1 MTWSAFVMLLVP
13 DFFGHGSG
21 ADYWGDWLHWEL
33 TPFVGV
39 VGLGAAAYGVLHGD
53 RSRRRFAGVLAL
65 GFLVL
70 ALGDATPVF
79 RLLYE
84 YVPPFDRLRASARAL
99 FYFGLFTAM
108 LAAVGVDG
116 LLHAPRRSRALA
128 ALLLSVALSLA
139 AAAAWIRS
147 AVPDGPATTA
157 RADIEEVLR
166 MQPEERERRI
176 VVLAAGSAERAEA
189 LRAAAT
195 ARDLAVTPEAP
206 EPAPESYGR
215 AYVDAMTIDPW
226 LRLRA
231 RLVQVRGYGYH
242 HPLREWADPAVGWKQ
257 AHAAVGGLLIAAAL
271 SGAVAAVLL
280 FAPRTRSL
288 ALALAILGVLEMGVH
303 AWSIRQT
310 FDLRSLCPS
319 SVAAFYRAAFY
330 RAAPDDHRVHDAT
343 NPNCAMAL
351 NVSDIWGYDPFVSAR
366 YANYV
371 HFLRERLDPRGD
383 EDSEIPLEV
392 MHRSYGMLRLQYV
405 VAHERGELRVVKGP
419 DGLPPS
425 LPRLALRRRY
435 AVHASGREVLEALDS
450 PEWDPGK
457 TVILESE
464 PRPAPLPGPEGGT
477 VTLGEYRP
485 DRLTIEADVPS
496 PALLLVTDA
505 YSRGWRARP
514 LPGSEQRSYDVLP
527 ANGVLR
533 AIPLAAGRH
542 RLRLEFVPAHFRL
555 GVALSLASLGLLGFA
570 VTRGLR
576 RR

>member
-1 MTWSAFVMLLVP
+1 V
-13 DFFGHGSG
+13 
-21 ADYWGDWLHWEL
+21 
-33 TPFVGV
+33 VGV
-39 VGLGAAAYGVLHGD
+39 AVAAYGVLLGD
-53 RSRRRFAGVLAL
+53 RRKRAFAGVLAG
-65 GFLVL
+65 GFLIL
-70 ALGDATPVF
+70 ALGDVTPAF

-84 YVPPFDRLRASARAL
+84 HVPPFDRLRASARAL
-99 FYFGLFTAM
+99 FYFALYVAM

-116 LLHAPRRSRALA
+116 LLRAPRRSRALA
-128 ALLLSVALSLA
+128 ALLLCVALSLA

-147 AVPDGPATTA
+147 AVPGAPATTA
-157 RADIEEVLR
+157 RADVEEMLR

-176 VVLAAGSAERAEA
+176 VELAAGSAERAEA

-195 ARDLAVTPEAP
+195 ARDLAVTAEAP

-215 AYVDAMTIDPW
+215 AYLEAMSIDPW

-257 AHAAVGGLLIAAAL
+257 AHAAVVGLLVAAAL
-271 SGAVAAVLL
+271 SAAVAAVLL
-280 FAPRTRSL
+280 LAPRTRSM
-288 ALALAILGVLEMGVH
+288 ALALAVLGVLEMGVH
-303 AWSIRQT
+303 AWSIRRT
-310 FDLRSLCPS
+310 FDLRALCPP

-366 YANYV
+366 YADYV
-371 HFLRERLDPRGD
+371 HFLRERLDPRGK
-383 EDSEIPLEV
+383 EDSIPLEV

-405 VAHERGELRVVKGP
+405 VAHERGALRVVTGP
-419 DGLPPS
+419 DALPPS
-425 LPRLALRRRY
+425 LPRLALMRRY
-435 AVHASGREVLEALDS
+435 AVHQSGRDVLEALDS
-450 PEWDPGK
+450 PEWDPGE

-464 PRPAPLPGPEGGT
+464 PRPAPLPGPGGAT
-477 VTLGEYRP
+477 VTLGEHRP
-485 DRLTIEADVPS
+485 DLLTIEADVPS

-514 LPGSEQRSYDVLP
+514 LPGSEQQSYDVLP
-527 ANGVLR
+527 ANGVLS

-570 VTRGLR
+570 ATRGLVR
-576 RR
+576 RRR